1 MEMPTKRRWLAAAAA
16 ATLLSGLATACSS
29 SSSTTAA
36 AGANAANSPTTSSS
50 PATSSSSTASSS
62 GSAQGKTITLGILTP
77 LTGPVASSFGQATIQ
92 GAQARI
98 DLANA
103 DHELPNGEQ
112 IKLVSADEGSS
123 PQTSLSG
130 TQQLVE
136 NDHVFG
142 VLAAGAFF
150 YGAYRWAAQQ
160 NVPVVGDGIDGPEW
174 NSNQYPNM
182 FAAFGST
189 DDSYPSY
196 TGMPAFFKAQGGT
209 SYCGVG
215 YNAPSTVG
223 NGAAMAGSMKAAGV
237 PVPYTN
243 FGIVAG
249 NSNFTSIALAVKQ
262 AKCNVLGSQMTLG
275 DTLTLISAL
284 HDANVSLKATFIQGG
299 YGQDLLDQPSSLSS
313 AQGVD
318 MAAGYEPSSLNTT
331 ATKAMMS
338 ALKTYAGWTK
348 PYPAAGMEWG
358 WFTADTA
365 IEGLKV
371 AGANPTQQSFITNLR
386 KVASFDH
393 EGLTCPV
400 NYSVF
405 SNTNQQFP
413 GNCTW
418 MVKVKGDQ
426 FVSLTGTAP
435 VKVVTIPGTS
445 NG

>member
-1 MEMPTKRRWLAAAAA
+1 MEMPTKRRLLAAAAA
-16 ATLLSGLATACSS
+16 ATLLTGVATACSS
-29 SSSTTAA
+29 SSSTTA
-36 AGANAANSPTTSSS
+36 GTSSS
-50 PATSSSSTASSS
+50 AAGSAAGTGS

-92 GAQARI
+92 GAEARI
-98 DLANA
+98 ALANA
-103 DHELPNGEQ
+103 THELPGGEQ
-112 IKLVSADEGSS
+112 VKLVSVDEGSS

-130 TQQLVE
+130 TQQLVS

-174 NSNQYPNM
+174 NSSQYPNM

-243 FGIVAG
+243 FGIAAG
-249 NSNFTSIALAVKQ
+249 NANFSSIALAIKQ

-275 DTLTLISAL
+275 DTLNLITSL
-284 HDANVSLKATFIQGG
+284 HNANVALKATFIQGG
-299 YGQDLLDQPSSLSS
+299 YGQDLLDQASSLSA

-318 MAAGYEPSSLNTT
+318 MAAGYQPSSLNTT
-331 ATKAMMS
+331 ATKWMMS
-338 ALKTYAGWTK
+338 ALKTYANWTK

-371 AGANPTQQSFITNLR
+371 AGANPTQQSFISSLR
-386 KVASFDH
+386 KVTSFDH

-400 NYSVF
+400 NYAVF
-405 SNTNQQFP
+405 GNTNQQFP

-418 MVKVKGDQ
+418 MVKVEGDQ
-426 FVSLTGTAP
+426 FVSLTGASP
-435 VKVVTIPGTS
+435 IKVATISGTS
-445 NG
+445 NS

>member
-1 MEMPTKRRWLAAAAA
+1 MMPTKSRLLAAAVV
-16 ATLLSGLATACSS
+16 ATLISGVTVACSS
-29 SSSTTAA
+29 SSPATGA
-36 AGANAANSPTTSSS
+36 AG
-50 PATSSSSTASSS
+50 SSTSNSNVTA
-62 GSAQGKTITLGILTP
+62 GKTITLGIVTP
-77 LTGPVASSFGQATIQ
+77 LTGPVASSFGQETIA

-98 DLANA
+98 ALANA
-103 DHELPNGEQ
+103 DHELPNGETV
-112 IKLVSADEGSS
+112 KLVSVDEGSS
-123 PQTSLSG
+123 PQTSLAA

-136 NDHVFG
+136 HDHVFG

-174 NSNQYPNM
+174 NSSQYPNM

-196 TGMPAFFKAQGGT
+196 TGMAAFFKSQGGT
-209 SYCGVG
+209 SFCGVG

-223 NGAAMAGSMKAAGV
+223 NGEAMVGSEKAAHV

-243 FGIVAG
+243 YGIAAG
-249 NSNFTSIALAVKQ
+249 NTNFTSVALSIKQ
-262 AKCNVLGSQMTLG
+262 SGCNILGSQMTLG
-275 DTLTLISAL
+275 DTLNLITAL
-284 HDANVSLKATFIQGG
+284 KNANVSLKATFIQGG
-299 YGQDLLDQPSSLSS
+299 YGQDLLDQPSSLAA

-318 MAAGYEPSSLNTT
+318 MAAGYEPSSLNTS
-331 ATKAMMS
+331 ATKALMS
-338 ALKTYAGWTK
+338 ALATYAGWTK
-348 PYPAAGMEWG
+348 PYPSAGMEWG

-371 AGANPTQQSFITNLR
+371 AGANPTQQSFISNLR
-386 KVASFDH
+386 KVTSFNH

-400 NYSVF
+400 DYAVF
-405 SNTNQQFP
+405 GNTNQQFP

-418 MVKVKGDQ
+418 MVKVEGSQ
-426 FVSLTGTAP
+426 FVSLTGASP
-435 VKVVTIPGTS
+435 IKVVTIPGTK

>member
-1 MEMPTKRRWLAAAAA
+1 
-16 ATLLSGLATACSS
+16 
-29 SSSTTAA
+29 
-36 AGANAANSPTTSSS
+36 
-50 PATSSSSTASSS
+50 
-62 GSAQGKTITLGILTP
+62 LTP
-77 LTGPVASSFGQATIQ
+77 LTGPVSSSFGQETIQ

-112 IKLVSADEGSS
+112 IKLVSVDEGSS

-130 TQQLVE
+130 TQQLVQ
-136 NDHVFG
+136 NDHVFA

-174 NSNQYPNM
+174 NSSQYPNM

-196 TGMPAFFKAQGGT
+196 TGMPAFFKSQGGT

-243 FGIVAG
+243 FGIAAG
-249 NSNFTSIALAVKQ
+249 NANFSSIALAIKQ

-275 DTLTLISAL
+275 DTLNLITSL
-284 HDANVSLKATFIQGG
+284 RNANVSLKATFIQGG
-299 YGQDLLDQPSSLSS
+299 YGQDLLDQPSSLSA

-318 MAAGYEPSSLNTT
+318 MAAGYQPSSLNTT
-331 ATKAMMS
+331 ATKWMMS

-371 AGANPTQQSFITNLR
+371 AGANPTQQGFITSLR
-386 KVASFDH
+386 KVTSFNH

-400 NYSVF
+400 NYAVF
-405 SNTNQQFP
+405 SDTNQQFP

-418 MVKVKGDQ
+418 MVKVQGDQ

-435 VKVVTIPGTS
+435 IKVVTIPGTS
-445 NG
+445 NS

>member
-1 MEMPTKRRWLAAAAA
+1 MPTKTKLLAAAAA
-16 ATLLSGLATACSS
+16 ATLLTGLATACSS
-29 SSSTTAA
+29 SSTTAG
-36 AGANAANSPTTSSS
+36 AGSNAANS
-50 PATSSSSTASSS
+50 ATAPGSAAATGS
-62 GSAQGKTITLGILTP
+62 GSGSGKTITLGIVTP

-103 DHELPNGEQ
+103 THELPGGEQ
-112 IKLVSADEGSS
+112 VKLVSVDEGSS

-174 NSNQYPNM
+174 NSSQYPNM

-196 TGMPAFFKAQGGT
+196 TGMPAFFKTQGGT

-243 FGIVAG
+243 FGIAAG
-249 NSNFTSIALAVKQ
+249 NANFSSIALAIKQ
-262 AKCNVLGSQMTLG
+262 AKCDVLGSQMTLG
-275 DTLTLISAL
+275 DTLSLITAL
-284 HDANVSLKATFIQGG
+284 RNANVSLKATFIQGG
-299 YGQDLLDQPSSLSS
+299 YGQDLLDQPSSLSA

-318 MAAGYEPSSLNTT
+318 MAAGFQPSSLNTT
-331 ATKAMMS
+331 ATKWMMS

-371 AGANPTQQSFITNLR
+371 AGANPTQQGFITNLR
-386 KVASFDH
+386 KVTSFDH

-400 NYSVF
+400 NYAVF
-405 SNTNQQFP
+405 GDTNQQFP

-426 FVSLTGTAP
+426 FVSLTGSSP
-435 VKVVTIPGTS
+435 IKVATIPGTS
-445 NG
+445 NR

>member
-1 MEMPTKRRWLAAAAA
+1 MPTKTKLLAAAAA
-16 ATLLSGLATACSS
+16 ATLLTGLATACSS
-29 SSSTTAA
+29 SSTTAG
-36 AGANAANSPTTSSS
+36 AGAGSANTATT
-50 PATSSSSTASSS
+50 PGSSS
-62 GSAQGKTITLGILTP
+62 GSGSGKTITLGIVTP

-103 DHELPNGEQ
+103 THELPGGEQ
-112 IKLVSADEGSS
+112 VKLVSVDEGSS

-174 NSNQYPNM
+174 NSSQYPNM

-243 FGIVAG
+243 FGIAAG
-249 NSNFTSIALAVKQ
+249 NANFSSIALAIKQ
-262 AKCNVLGSQMTLG
+262 AKCDVLGSQMTLG
-275 DTLTLISAL
+275 DTLSLITAL
-284 HDANVSLKATFIQGG
+284 RNANVALKATFIQGG
-299 YGQDLLDQPSSLSS
+299 YGQDLLDQPSSLSA

-318 MAAGYEPSSLNTT
+318 MAAGFQPSSLNTT
-331 ATKAMMS
+331 ATKWMMQ
-338 ALKTYAGWTK
+338 ALKTYASWTK

-371 AGANPTQQSFITNLR
+371 AGANPTQQGFITNLR
-386 KVASFDH
+386 KVSSFDH

-400 NYSVF
+400 NYTVF
-405 SNTNQQFP
+405 GDTNQQFP

-426 FVSLTGTAP
+426 FVSLTGTSP
-435 VKVVTIPGTS
+435 IKVATIPGTS
-445 NG
+445 NS

>member
-1 MEMPTKRRWLAAAAA
+1 MEMPTKRRLLAAAAA
-16 ATLLSGLATACSS
+16 ATLITGVATACSS
-29 SSSTTAA
+29 SSPTTASGSGA
-36 AGANAANSPTTSSS
+36 ASSAG
-50 PATSSSSTASSS
+50 PGSS

-77 LTGPVASSFGQATIQ
+77 LTGPVASSFGQETVQ

-103 DHELPNGEQ
+103 THELPGGEQ
-112 IKLVSADEGSS
+112 LKLVSVDEGSS
-123 PQTSLSG
+123 AQTSLSG
-130 TQQLVE
+130 TQELVE

-174 NSNQYPNM
+174 NSSQYPNM

-243 FGIVAG
+243 FGIAAG
-249 NSNFTSIALAVKQ
+249 NANFTSIALAIKQ

-275 DTLTLISAL
+275 DTLNLITAL
-284 HDANVSLKATFIQGG
+284 RNANVTLKATFIQGG
-299 YGQDLLDQPSSLSS
+299 YGQDLLDQPSSLSA

-331 ATKAMMS
+331 ATNWMMS
-338 ALKTYAGWTK
+338 ALKTYEHWTK

-371 AGANPTQQSFITNLR
+371 AGANPTQSGFITNLR
-386 KVASFDH
+386 KVTSFNH

-405 SNTNQQFP
+405 GNTNQQFP

-418 MVKVKGDQ
+418 MVKVEGSQ
-426 FVSLTGTAP
+426 FVSLTGTSP
-435 VKVVTIPGTS
+435 VKVVTIAGTS

>member
-16 ATLLSGLATACSS
+16 ATLLSGITAACSS

-36 AGANAANSPTTSSS
+36 AGSS
-50 PATSSSSTASSS
+50 ASSSSTTSGS

-77 LTGPVASSFGQATIQ
+77 LTGPVSSSFGQETIQ

-112 IKLVSADEGSS
+112 IKLVSVDEGSS

-130 TQQLVE
+130 TQELVQ

-174 NSNQYPNM
+174 NSSHYPNM

-196 TGMPAFFKAQGGT
+196 TGMPAFFKSQGGT

-243 FGIVAG
+243 FGIAAG
-249 NSNFTSIALAVKQ
+249 NANFTSIALAIKQ

-275 DTLTLISAL
+275 DTLNLITAL
-284 HDANVSLKATFIQGG
+284 KNANVSLKATFIQGG
-299 YGQDLLDQPSSLSS
+299 YGEDLLEQSSSLSA

-318 MAAGYEPSSLNTT
+318 MAAGFEPSSLNTT
-331 ATKAMMS
+331 ATKWMMS

-386 KVASFDH
+386 KVSSFNH

-405 SNTNQQFP
+405 GNTNQQFP

-418 MVKVKGDQ
+418 MVKVEGDQ
-426 FVSLTGTAP
+426 FVSLTGPSP
-435 VKVVTIPGTS
+435 VQVATIPGTS
-445 NG
+445 NS

>member
-1 MEMPTKRRWLAAAAA
+1 MMMPTKSRLLAAAVA
-16 ATLLSGLATACSS
+16 ATLISGVTAACSS
-29 SSSTTAA
+29 SSSTTGA
-36 AGANAANSPTTSSS
+36 AG
-50 PATSSSSTASSS
+50 SSTSNTNVTA
-62 GSAQGKTITLGILTP
+62 GKTITLGIVTP
-77 LTGPVASSFGQATIQ
+77 LTGPVASSFGQETIE

-98 DLANA
+98 ALANA
-103 DHELPNGEQ
+103 DHELPNGETV
-112 IKLVSADEGSS
+112 KLVSVDEGSS
-123 PQTSLSG
+123 PQTSLAA

-136 NDHVFG
+136 HDHVFG

-174 NSNQYPNM
+174 NSSQYPNM

-196 TGMPAFFKAQGGT
+196 TGMPAFFKSQGGP
-209 SYCGVG
+209 SFCGVG

-223 NGAAMAGSMKAAGV
+223 NGEAMVGSMKAAQV

-243 FGIVAG
+243 YGIAAG
-249 NSNFTSIALAVKQ
+249 NTNFTAVALSIKQ
-262 AKCNVLGSQMTLG
+262 SGCNILGSQMTLG
-275 DTLTLISAL
+275 DTLNLITAL
-284 HDANVSLKATFIQGG
+284 KNANVTLKATFIQGG
-299 YGQDLLDQPSSLSS
+299 YGQDLLDQPSSLAA

-318 MAAGYEPSSLNTT
+318 MAAGYQPSSLNTT
-331 ATKAMMS
+331 ATKALMS
-338 ALKTYAGWTK
+338 ALKTYANWTK
-348 PYPAAGMEWG
+348 PYPSAGMEWG

-371 AGANPTQQSFITNLR
+371 AGANPTQQGFISNLR
-386 KVASFDH
+386 KVTSFTH
-393 EGLTCPV
+393 NGLTCPV
-400 NYSVF
+400 DYAVF

-418 MVKVKGDQ
+418 MVKVEGSQ
-426 FVSLTGTAP
+426 FVSLTGASP
-435 VKVVTIPGTS
+435 IKVVTIPGTK

>member
-1 MEMPTKRRWLAAAAA
+1 MMMPTKSRLLAAAVV
-16 ATLLSGLATACSS
+16 ATLISGVTVACSS
-29 SSSTTAA
+29 SSPATGA
-36 AGANAANSPTTSSS
+36 AG
-50 PATSSSSTASSS
+50 SSTSNTNVTA
-62 GSAQGKTITLGILTP
+62 GKTITLGIVTP
-77 LTGPVASSFGQATIQ
+77 LTGPVASSFGQETIA

-98 DLANA
+98 ALANA
-103 DHELPNGEQ
+103 DHELPNGETV
-112 IKLVSADEGSS
+112 KLVSVDEGAS
-123 PQTSLSG
+123 PQTSLAA

-136 NDHVFG
+136 HDHVFG

-174 NSNQYPNM
+174 NSSQYPNM

-196 TGMPAFFKAQGGT
+196 TGMPAFFKSQGGT
-209 SYCGVG
+209 SFCGVG

-223 NGAAMAGSMKAAGV
+223 NGEAMVGSMKAAHV

-243 FGIVAG
+243 YGIAAG
-249 NSNFTSIALAVKQ
+249 NTNFTSVALSIKQ
-262 AKCNVLGSQMTLG
+262 SGCNILGSQMTLG
-275 DTLTLISAL
+275 DTLNLITAL
-284 HDANVSLKATFIQGG
+284 KNANVSLKATFIQGG
-299 YGQDLLDQPSSLSS
+299 YGQDLLDQPSSLAA

-318 MAAGYEPSSLNTT
+318 MAAGYEPSSLNTS
-331 ATKAMMS
+331 ATKALMS
-338 ALKTYAGWTK
+338 ALATYAGWTK
-348 PYPAAGMEWG
+348 PYPSAGMEWG

-371 AGANPTQQSFITNLR
+371 AGANPTQQSFISNLR
-386 KVASFDH
+386 KVTSFNH

-400 NYSVF
+400 DYAVF
-405 SNTNQQFP
+405 GNTNQQFP

-418 MVKVKGDQ
+418 MVKVEGSQ
-426 FVSLTGTAP
+426 FVSLTGASP
-435 VKVVTIPGTS
+435 IKVVTIPGTK

>member
-1 MEMPTKRRWLAAAAA
+1 LLAAAVV
-16 ATLLSGLATACSS
+16 ATLISGFAAACSS
-29 SSSTTAA
+29 SSSTSGA
-36 AGANAANSPTTSSS
+36 AG
-50 PATSSSSTASSS
+50 SSTSNTNVTA
-62 GSAQGKTITLGILTP
+62 GKTITLGIVTP
-77 LTGPVASSFGQATIQ
+77 LTGPVASSFGQETIA

-98 DLANA
+98 ALANA
-103 DHELPNGEQ
+103 DHELPNGETV
-112 IKLVSADEGSS
+112 KLVSVDEGAS
-123 PQTSLSG
+123 PQTSLAA

-136 NDHVFG
+136 HDHVFG

-174 NSNQYPNM
+174 NSSQYPNM

-196 TGMPAFFKAQGGT
+196 TGMPAFFKSQGGT
-209 SYCGVG
+209 SFCGVG

-223 NGAAMAGSMKAAGV
+223 NGEAMVGSMKAAKV

-243 FGIVAG
+243 YGIAAG
-249 NSNFTSIALAVKQ
+249 NTNFTSVALSIKQ
-262 AKCNVLGSQMTLG
+262 SGCNILGSQMTLG
-275 DTLTLISAL
+275 DTLNLITAL
-284 HDANVSLKATFIQGG
+284 KNANVTLKATFIQGG
-299 YGQDLLDQPSSLSS
+299 YGQDLLDQPSSLAS

-331 ATKAMMS
+331 ATKALMS
-338 ALKTYAGWTK
+338 ALKTYANWTK
-348 PYPAAGMEWG
+348 PYPSAGMEWG

-371 AGANPTQQSFITNLR
+371 AGANPTQQSFISNLR
-386 KVASFDH
+386 KVTSFNH

-400 NYSVF
+400 DYAVF
-405 SNTNQQFP
+405 GNTNQQFP

-418 MVKVKGDQ
+418 MVKVEGSQ
-426 FVSLTGTAP
+426 FVSLTGATP
-435 VKVVTIPGTS
+435 INIVTIPGTK

>member
-1 MEMPTKRRWLAAAAA
+1 MMMPTKSRLLAAAVVAILGGTA
-16 ATLLSGLATACSS
+16 ACSS
-29 SSSTTAA
+29 STSTTGAAGSSASNAGAA
-36 AGANAANSPTTSSS
+36 AA
-50 PATSSSSTASSS
+50 
-62 GSAQGKTITLGILTP
+62 KTITLGILTP
-77 LTGPVASSFGQATIQ
+77 LTGPVASSFGQETIE

-103 DHELPNGEQ
+103 DHELPNGET
-112 IKLVSADEGSS
+112 IKLVSVDEGSS
-123 PQTSLSG
+123 PQTSLAG

-136 NDHVFG
+136 HDHVFA

-174 NSNQYPNM
+174 NSSQYPNM

-196 TGMPAFFKAQGGT
+196 TGMAAFFKAQGGS

-223 NGAAMAGSMKAAGV
+223 NGMAMVGSMKAAQV

-243 FGIVAG
+243 FGIAPG
-249 NSNFTSIALAVKQ
+249 NANFSSIALSIKQ
-262 AKCNVLGSQMTLG
+262 AKCNILGSQMTLG
-275 DTLTLISAL
+275 DTLNLITAL
-284 HDANVSLKATFIQGG
+284 KNANVTLKATFIQGG
-299 YGQDLLDQPSSLSS
+299 YGQDLLDQPSSLTA

-318 MAAGYEPSSLNTT
+318 MAAGYQPSSLDTN
-331 ATKAMMS
+331 ATKSLMS
-338 ALKTYAGWTK
+338 ALKTYVGWTK

-371 AGANPTQQSFITNLR
+371 AGANPTQQSFISNLR
-386 KVASFDH
+386 KVTSFDH

-400 NYSVF
+400 DYAAF
-405 SNTNQQFP
+405 GNTNQQFP

-418 MVKVKGDQ
+418 MVKVEGSQ
-426 FVSLTGTAP
+426 FVSLTGTSP
-435 VKVVTIPGTS
+435 IKVITIPGTS
-445 NG
+445 NS

>member
-29 SSSTTAA
+29 SSSTTSA
-36 AGANAANSPTTSSS
+36 AGSDVASSSAPSGASSTTSSS
-50 PATSSSSTASSS
+50 AP
-62 GSAQGKTITLGILTP
+62 GKTITLGILTP

-103 DHELPNGEQ
+103 DHELPGGEQ
-112 IKLVSADEGSS
+112 IKLVSVDEGSS

-130 TQQLVE
+130 TQELVE
-136 NDHVFG
+136 QDHVFS

-160 NVPVVGDGIDGPEW
+160 NEPVVGDGIDGPEW
-174 NSNQYPNM
+174 NSSQYPNM

-223 NGAAMAGSMKAAGV
+223 NGAAMAGSMKAAKV

-243 FGIVAG
+243 FGIVPG
-249 NSNFTSIALAVKQ
+249 NANFTSIALAIKQ
-262 AKCNVLGSQMTLG
+262 TKCNVLGSQMTLG
-275 DTLTLISAL
+275 DTLSLITAL
-284 HDANVSLKATFIQGG
+284 HNANVSLKATFIQGG
-299 YGQDLLDQPSSLSS
+299 YGQDLLDQSSSLSA

-318 MAAGYEPSSLNTT
+318 MAAGYEPSSLNTS
-331 ATKAMMS
+331 ATKWMMS
-338 ALKTYAGWTK
+338 ALKTYVGWSK

-371 AGANPTQQSFITNLR
+371 AGANPTQQGFISSLR
-386 KVASFDH
+386 KVTSFDH

-405 SNTNQQFP
+405 GNTNQQFP

-418 MVKVKGDQ
+418 MVKVQGSQ

-435 VKVVTIPGTS
+435 IKVATIPGTANS
-445 NG
+445 

>member
-29 SSSTTAA
+29 SSSSTPAA
-36 AGANAANSPTTSSS
+36 AGSNAANSSTTS
-50 PATSSSSTASSS
+50 AS
-62 GSAQGKTITLGILTP
+62 AQAQTKTQGKTITLGIVTP

-103 DHELPNGEQ
+103 DHELPGGEQ
-112 IKLVSADEGSS
+112 IKLVSVDEGSS

-130 TQQLVE
+130 TQELVE
-136 NDHVFG
+136 NDHVFA

-160 NVPVVGDGIDGPEW
+160 SVPVVGDGIDGPEW
-174 NSNQYPNM
+174 NSSQYPNM

-196 TGMPAFFKAQGGT
+196 TGMPTFFKSQGAT

-249 NSNFTSIALAVKQ
+249 NTNFTSIALAIKQ
-262 AKCNVLGSQMTLG
+262 AKCNGLGSQMTLG
-275 DTLTLISAL
+275 DTLNLITAL
-284 HDANVSLKATFIQGG
+284 RDANVALKATFIQGG
-299 YGQDLLDQPSSLSS
+299 YGQDLLDQPSSLSA

-331 ATKAMMS
+331 ATKWMMS

-371 AGANPTQQSFITNLR
+371 AGANPTQQGFITSLR
-386 KVASFDH
+386 KVTSFNH

-400 NYSVF
+400 NYAVF
-405 SNTNQQFP
+405 SDTNQQFP

-418 MVKVKGDQ
+418 MVKVEGDQ

-435 VKVVTIPGTS
+435 IKVVTIPGTS
-445 NG
+445 NS

>member
-1 MEMPTKRRWLAAAAA
+1 LLAAAAA
-16 ATLLSGLATACSS
+16 ATLLTGVATACSS
-29 SSSTTAA
+29 SSTTAA
-36 AGANAANSPTTSSS
+36 GSSGPATTSG
-50 PATSSSSTASSS
+50 ASAAPGS
-62 GSAQGKTITLGILTP
+62 GASQAKTITLGILTP
-77 LTGPVASSFGQATIQ
+77 LTGPVASSFGQATIE

-103 DHELPNGEQ
+103 THELPNGEQ
-112 IKLVSADEGSS
+112 VKLVSVDEGSS

-174 NSNQYPNM
+174 NSSQYPNM

-189 DDSYPSY
+189 NDSYPSY
-196 TGMPAFFKAQGGT
+196 TGMPAFFKSQGGT

-243 FGIVAG
+243 FGVVPG
-249 NSNFTSIALAVKQ
+249 NTNFTSIALAIKQ
-262 AKCNVLGSQMTLG
+262 AKCDVLGSQMTLG
-275 DTLTLISAL
+275 DTLSLITAVKN
-284 HDANVSLKATFIQGG
+284 ANVSLKATFIQGG
-299 YGQDLLDQPSSLSS
+299 YGQDLLDQPSSLAA

-318 MAAGYEPSSLNTT
+318 MAAGFEPSSLNTT
-331 ATKAMMS
+331 ATKWMMS
-338 ALKTYAGWTK
+338 ALKTYANWTK

-365 IEGLKV
+365 IEGLKA

-386 KVASFDH
+386 KVTSFDH

-400 NYSVF
+400 NYSAF
-405 SNTNQQFP
+405 GDTNQQFP

-418 MVKVKGDQ
+418 MVKVEGSQ

-435 VKVVTIPGTS
+435 VKVVTIPGTKNS
-445 NG
+445 

>member
-16 ATLLSGLATACSS
+16 ATLLSGITAACSS

-36 AGANAANSPTTSSS
+36 AGPSA
-50 PATSSSSTASSS
+50 SSSSTTSGS

-77 LTGPVASSFGQATIQ
+77 LTGPVSSSFGQETIQ

-112 IKLVSADEGSS
+112 IKLVSVDEGSS

-130 TQQLVE
+130 TQELVQ

-174 NSNQYPNM
+174 NSSQYPNM

-196 TGMPAFFKAQGGT
+196 TGMPAFFKSQGGT

-243 FGIVAG
+243 FGIAAG
-249 NSNFTSIALAVKQ
+249 NANFTSIALAIKQ

-275 DTLTLISAL
+275 DTLNLITAL
-284 HDANVSLKATFIQGG
+284 KNANVSLKATFIQGG
-299 YGQDLLDQPSSLSS
+299 YGEDLLEQSSSLSA

-318 MAAGYEPSSLNTT
+318 MAAGFEPSSLNTT
-331 ATKAMMS
+331 ATKWMMS

-386 KVASFDH
+386 KVSSFNH

-405 SNTNQQFP
+405 GNTNQQFP

-418 MVKVKGDQ
+418 MVKVEGDQ
-426 FVSLTGTAP
+426 FVSLTGPSP
-435 VKVVTIPGTS
+435 VQVATIPGTS
-445 NG
+445 NS

>member
-1 MEMPTKRRWLAAAAA
+1 MMMPTKSRLLAAAVV
-16 ATLLSGLATACSS
+16 ATLISGFTAACSS
-29 SSSTTAA
+29 SSPATGA
-36 AGANAANSPTTSSS
+36 AG
-50 PATSSSSTASSS
+50 SSTSNTNVTA
-62 GSAQGKTITLGILTP
+62 GKTITLGIVTP
-77 LTGPVASSFGQATIQ
+77 LTGPVASSFGQETIE

-98 DLANA
+98 ALANA
-103 DHELPNGEQ
+103 DHELPNGETV
-112 IKLVSADEGSS
+112 KLVSVDEGSS
-123 PQTSLSG
+123 PQTSLAA

-136 NDHVFG
+136 HDHVFG

-174 NSNQYPNM
+174 NSSQYPNM

-196 TGMPAFFKAQGGT
+196 TGMAAFFKSQGGT
-209 SYCGVG
+209 SFCGVG

-223 NGAAMAGSMKAAGV
+223 NGEAMVGSEKAAHV

-243 FGIVAG
+243 YGIAAG
-249 NSNFTSIALAVKQ
+249 NTNFTSVALSIKQ
-262 AKCNVLGSQMTLG
+262 SGCNILGSQMTLG
-275 DTLTLISAL
+275 DTLNLITAL
-284 HDANVSLKATFIQGG
+284 KNANVSLKATFIQGG
-299 YGQDLLDQPSSLSS
+299 YGQDLLDQPSSLAA

-318 MAAGYEPSSLNTT
+318 MAAGYEPSSLNTS
-331 ATKAMMS
+331 ATKALMS

-348 PYPAAGMEWG
+348 PYPSAGMEWG

-371 AGANPTQQSFITNLR
+371 AGANPTQQGFISNLR
-386 KVASFDH
+386 KVTSFTH
-393 EGLTCPV
+393 NGLTCPV
-400 NYSVF
+400 DYAVF
-405 SNTNQQFP
+405 GNTNQQFP

-418 MVKVKGDQ
+418 MVKVEGSQ
-426 FVSLTGTAP
+426 FVSLTGASP
-435 VKVVTIPGTS
+435 IKVVTIPGTK

>member
-1 MEMPTKRRWLAAAAA
+1 MEMPTKRRLLTAAVA

-29 SSSTTAA
+29 SSSTPAA
-36 AGANAANSPTTSSS
+36 AGSNAASVAATGSSG
-50 PATSSSSTASSS
+50 SSAGSSS
-62 GSAQGKTITLGILTP
+62 GSSSGKTITLGILTP

-98 DLANA
+98 DQANA

-112 IKLVSADEGSS
+112 IKLVSVDEGSS

-174 NSNQYPNM
+174 NSSQYPNM

-196 TGMPAFFKAQGGT
+196 SGMPAFFKAQGGT

-243 FGIVAG
+243 FGIAAG
-249 NSNFTSIALAVKQ
+249 AANFTSIALAIKQ

-275 DTLTLISAL
+275 DTLNLITAL
-284 HDANVSLKATFIQGG
+284 RNANVTLKATFIQGG
-299 YGQDLLDQPSSLSS
+299 YGQDLLDQPSSLSA

-331 ATKAMMS
+331 ATKAMMA

-386 KVASFDH
+386 KVTSFDH

-400 NYSVF
+400 NYAVF

-426 FVSLTGTAP
+426 FVSLTGAAP
-435 VKVVTIPGTS
+435 IKVVTIPGTS
-445 NG
+445 NS

>member
-1 MEMPTKRRWLAAAAA
+1 MMMPTKSRLLAAAVV
-16 ATLLSGLATACSS
+16 ATLISGFTAACSS
-29 SSSTTAA
+29 SSSTTGA
-36 AGANAANSPTTSSS
+36 AG
-50 PATSSSSTASSS
+50 SSTSNTNVTA
-62 GSAQGKTITLGILTP
+62 GKTITLGIVTP
-77 LTGPVASSFGQATIQ
+77 LTGPVASSFGQETIE

-98 DLANA
+98 ALANA
-103 DHELPNGEQ
+103 DHELPNGETV
-112 IKLVSADEGSS
+112 KLVSVDEGAS
-123 PQTSLSG
+123 PQTSLAA

-136 NDHVFG
+136 HDHVFG

-174 NSNQYPNM
+174 NSSQYPNM

-196 TGMPAFFKAQGGT
+196 TGMPAFFKSQGGT
-209 SYCGVG
+209 SFCGVG

-223 NGAAMAGSMKAAGV
+223 NGEAMVGSMKAAHV

-243 FGIVAG
+243 YGIAAG
-249 NSNFTSIALAVKQ
+249 NTNFTSVALSIKQ
-262 AKCNVLGSQMTLG
+262 SGCNILGSQMTLG
-275 DTLTLISAL
+275 DTLNLITAL
-284 HDANVSLKATFIQGG
+284 KNANVSLKATFIQGG
-299 YGQDLLDQPSSLSS
+299 YGQDLLDQPSSLAA

-318 MAAGYEPSSLNTT
+318 MAAGYQPSSLNTS
-331 ATKAMMS
+331 ATKALMS

-348 PYPAAGMEWG
+348 PYPSAGMEWG

-371 AGANPTQQSFITNLR
+371 AGANPTQQGFISNLR
-386 KVASFDH
+386 KVTSFTH
-393 EGLTCPV
+393 NGLTCPV
-400 NYSVF
+400 DYAVSG
-405 SNTNQQFP
+405 NTNQQFP

-418 MVKVKGDQ
+418 MVKVEGSQ
-426 FVSLTGTAP
+426 FVSLTGASP
-435 VKVVTIPGTS
+435 IKVVTIPGTK

>member
-1 MEMPTKRRWLAAAAA
+1 LLAAAVV
-16 ATLLSGLATACSS
+16 ATLISGFAAACSS
-29 SSSTTAA
+29 SSSTSGA
-36 AGANAANSPTTSSS
+36 AG
-50 PATSSSSTASSS
+50 SSTSNTNVTA
-62 GSAQGKTITLGILTP
+62 GKTITLGIVTP
-77 LTGPVASSFGQATIQ
+77 LTGPVASSFGQETIE

-98 DLANA
+98 ALANA
-103 DHELPNGEQ
+103 DHELPNGETV
-112 IKLVSADEGSS
+112 KLVSVDEGSS
-123 PQTSLSG
+123 PQTSLAA

-136 NDHVFG
+136 HDHVFG

-174 NSNQYPNM
+174 NSSQYPNM

-196 TGMPAFFKAQGGT
+196 TGMPAFFKSQGGT
-209 SYCGVG
+209 SFCGVG

-223 NGAAMAGSMKAAGV
+223 NGEAMVGSMKAAKV

-243 FGIVAG
+243 YGIAAG
-249 NSNFTSIALAVKQ
+249 NTNFTAVALSIKQ
-262 AKCNVLGSQMTLG
+262 SGCNILGSQMTLG
-275 DTLTLISAL
+275 DTLNLITAL
-284 HDANVSLKATFIQGG
+284 KNANVTLKATFIQGG
-299 YGQDLLDQPSSLSS
+299 YGQDLLDQPSSLAA

-318 MAAGYEPSSLNTT
+318 MAAGYQPSSLNTT
-331 ATKAMMS
+331 ATKALMS
-338 ALKTYAGWTK
+338 ALKTYANWTK
-348 PYPAAGMEWG
+348 PYPSAGMEWG

-371 AGANPTQQSFITNLR
+371 AGANPTQQGFISNLR
-386 KVASFDH
+386 KVTSFTH
-393 EGLTCPV
+393 NGLTCPV
-400 NYSVF
+400 DYAVF

-418 MVKVKGDQ
+418 MVKVEGSQ
-426 FVSLTGTAP
+426 FVSLTGASP
-435 VKVVTIPGTS
+435 IKVVTIPGTK

>member
-1 MEMPTKRRWLAAAAA
+1 MMMPTKSRLLAAAVV
-16 ATLLSGLATACSS
+16 ATLISGFTAACSS
-29 SSSTTAA
+29 SSSTTGA
-36 AGANAANSPTTSSS
+36 AG
-50 PATSSSSTASSS
+50 SSTSNTNVTA
-62 GSAQGKTITLGILTP
+62 GKAITLGIVTP
-77 LTGPVASSFGQATIQ
+77 LTGPVASSFGQETIE

-98 DLANA
+98 ALANA
-103 DHELPNGEQ
+103 DHELPNGETV
-112 IKLVSADEGSS
+112 KLVSVDEGAS
-123 PQTSLSG
+123 PQTSLAA

-136 NDHVFG
+136 HDHVFG

-174 NSNQYPNM
+174 NSSQYPNM

-196 TGMPAFFKAQGGT
+196 TGMPAFFKSQGGT
-209 SYCGVG
+209 SFCGVG

-223 NGAAMAGSMKAAGV
+223 NGEAMVGSMKAAHV

-243 FGIVAG
+243 YGIAAG
-249 NSNFTSIALAVKQ
+249 NTNFTSVALSIKQ
-262 AKCNVLGSQMTLG
+262 SGCNILGSQMTLG
-275 DTLTLISAL
+275 DTLNLITAL
-284 HDANVSLKATFIQGG
+284 KNANVSLKATFIQGG
-299 YGQDLLDQPSSLSS
+299 YGQDLLDQPSSLAA

-318 MAAGYEPSSLNTT
+318 MAAGYEPSSLDTS
-331 ATKAMMS
+331 ATKALMS

-348 PYPAAGMEWG
+348 PYPSAGMEWG

-371 AGANPTQQSFITNLR
+371 AGANPTQQSFISNLR
-386 KVASFDH
+386 KVTSFTH
-393 EGLTCPV
+393 NGLTCPV
-400 NYSVF
+400 DYAVF
-405 SNTNQQFP
+405 GNTNQQFP

-418 MVKVKGDQ
+418 MVKVEGSQ
-426 FVSLTGTAP
+426 FVSLTGASP
-435 VKVVTIPGTS
+435 IKIVTIPGTK

>member
-1 MEMPTKRRWLAAAAA
+1 MMMRTKRRLLAAAVVAA
-16 ATLLSGLATACSS
+16 IGAATACSS
-29 SSSTTAA
+29 SSTTGATGSSTSNAGAA
-36 AGANAANSPTTSSS
+36 AS
-50 PATSSSSTASSS
+50 
-62 GSAQGKTITLGILTP
+62 KTITLGILTP

-103 DHELPNGEQ
+103 DHELPGGETV
-112 IKLVSADEGSS
+112 KLVSVDEGSS
-123 PQTSLSG
+123 PQTSLAG
-130 TQQLVE
+130 TQQLVQ
-136 NDHVFG
+136 NDHVFS

-174 NSNQYPNM
+174 NSSQYPNM

-196 TGMPAFFKAQGGT
+196 TGMPAFFKSQGGS

-223 NGAAMAGSMKAAGV
+223 NGEAMVGSMKAAQI

-243 FGIVAG
+243 FGIAPG
-249 NSNFTSIALAVKQ
+249 NANFTSIALSIKQ
-262 AKCNVLGSQMTLG
+262 SGCNILGSQMTLG
-275 DTLTLISAL
+275 DTLNLITAL
-284 HDANVSLKATFIQGG
+284 KNANVSLKATFIQGG

-318 MAAGYEPSSLNTT
+318 MAAGYQPSSLNTS
-331 ATKAMMS
+331 ATQSLMA

-371 AGANPTQQSFITNLR
+371 AGANPTQQSFISNLR
-386 KVASFDH
+386 KVTSFDH
-393 EGLTCPV
+393 GGLTCPV
-400 NYSVF
+400 NYAVF
-405 SNTNQQFP
+405 GDTNQQFP

-418 MVKVKGDQ
+418 MVKVEGSQ
-426 FVSLTGTAP
+426 FVSLTGP
-435 VKVVTIPGTS
+435 SPIKIVTIPGTK

>member
-1 MEMPTKRRWLAAAAA
+1 MMMRTKRRLLAAAVVAA
-16 ATLLSGLATACSS
+16 IGAATACSS
-29 SSSTTAA
+29 SSTTGATGSSTSNAGAA
-36 AGANAANSPTTSSS
+36 AS
-50 PATSSSSTASSS
+50 
-62 GSAQGKTITLGILTP
+62 KTITLGILTP

-103 DHELPNGEQ
+103 DHELPGGETV
-112 IKLVSADEGSS
+112 KLVSVDEGSS
-123 PQTSLSG
+123 PQTSLAG
-130 TQQLVE
+130 TQQLVQ
-136 NDHVFG
+136 NDHVFS

-174 NSNQYPNM
+174 NSSQYPNM

-196 TGMPAFFKAQGGT
+196 TGMPAFFKSQGGS

-223 NGAAMAGSMKAAGV
+223 NGEAMVGSMKAAQI

-243 FGIVAG
+243 FGIAPG
-249 NSNFTSIALAVKQ
+249 NANFTSIALSIKQ
-262 AKCNVLGSQMTLG
+262 SGCNILGSQMTLG
-275 DTLTLISAL
+275 DTLTLITAL
-284 HDANVSLKATFIQGG
+284 KNANVPLKATFIQGG
-299 YGQDLLDQPSSLSS
+299 YGQDLLDQPSSLSA

-318 MAAGYEPSSLNTT
+318 MAAGYQPSSLNTS
-331 ATKAMMS
+331 ATQSLMA
-338 ALKTYAGWTK
+338 ALKTYVGWTK

-371 AGANPTQQSFITNLR
+371 AGANPTQQSFISNLR
-386 KVASFDH
+386 KVTSFDH
-393 EGLTCPV
+393 GGLTCPV
-400 NYSVF
+400 NYAVF
-405 SNTNQQFP
+405 GDTNQQFP

-418 MVKVKGDQ
+418 MVKVEGSQ
-426 FVSLTGTAP
+426 FVSLTGP
-435 VKVVTIPGTS
+435 SPIKIVTIPGTKNS
-445 NG
+445 

>member
-16 ATLLSGLATACSS
+16 ATLLSGLTAACSS

-36 AGANAANSPTTSSS
+36 AGSS
-50 PATSSSSTASSS
+50 ASSSSTTSGS

-77 LTGPVASSFGQATIQ
+77 LTGPVSSSFGQETIE

-103 DHELPNGEQ
+103 THELPNGEQ
-112 IKLVSADEGSS
+112 IKLVSVDEGSS

-130 TQQLVE
+130 TQELVQ

-174 NSNQYPNM
+174 NSSQYPNM

-189 DDSYPSY
+189 DDAYPSY
-196 TGMPAFFKAQGGT
+196 TGMPAFFKSQGGT

-243 FGIVAG
+243 FGIAAG
-249 NSNFTSIALAVKQ
+249 NANFTSIALAIKQ
-262 AKCNVLGSQMTLG
+262 AKCDVLGSQMTLG
-275 DTLTLISAL
+275 DTLNLISAL
-284 HDANVSLKATFIQGG
+284 KNANVSLKATFIQGG
-299 YGQDLLDQPSSLSS
+299 YGEDLLQQSSSLSA

-318 MAAGYEPSSLNTT
+318 MAAGFEPSSLNTT
-331 ATKAMMS
+331 ATKWMMS

-386 KVASFDH
+386 KVTSFNH

-405 SNTNQQFP
+405 GNTNQQFP

-418 MVKVKGDQ
+418 MVKVEGNQ
-426 FVSLTGTAP
+426 FVSLTGASP
-435 VKVVTIPGTS
+435 VQVATIPGTS
-445 NG
+445 NS

>member
-16 ATLLSGLATACSS
+16 ATLLSGLASACSS
-29 SSSTTAA
+29 SSSTPAA
-36 AGANAANSPTTSSS
+36 AGSSAANSSTTS
-50 PATSSSSTASSS
+50 ASAQAKSQ
-62 GSAQGKTITLGILTP
+62 AQGKTITLGILTP

-103 DHELPNGEQ
+103 DHELPGGEQ
-112 IKLVSADEGSS
+112 IKLVSVDEGSS

-136 NDHVFG
+136 NDHVFA

-160 NVPVVGDGIDGPEW
+160 NEPVVGDGIDGPEW
-174 NSNQYPNM
+174 NSSQYPNM

-196 TGMPAFFKAQGGT
+196 TGMPAFFKSQGGT

-223 NGAAMAGSMKAAGV
+223 NGAAMAGSMKQAGV

-243 FGIVAG
+243 FGIAAG
-249 NSNFTSIALAVKQ
+249 NANFTSIALAIKQ

-275 DTLTLISAL
+275 DTLNLITAL
-284 HDANVSLKATFIQGG
+284 RDANVSLKATFIQGG
-299 YGQDLLDQPSSLSS
+299 YGQDLLDQSSSLSA

-331 ATKAMMS
+331 ATKWMMS

-348 PYPAAGMEWG
+348 PYPSAGAEWG

-371 AGANPTQQSFITNLR
+371 AGANPTQQSFISNLR
-386 KVASFDH
+386 KVTSFNH

-400 NYSVF
+400 DYAVF

-418 MVKVKGDQ
+418 MVKVEGSQ
-426 FVSLTGTAP
+426 FVSLTGTSP
-435 VKVVTIPGTS
+435 IKIVTIPGTS
-445 NG
+445 NS

>member
-1 MEMPTKRRWLAAAAA
+1 MMMRTKRRLLAAAVVAA
-16 ATLLSGLATACSS
+16 IGAATACSS
-29 SSSTTAA
+29 SSTTGATGSSTSNAGAA
-36 AGANAANSPTTSSS
+36 AS
-50 PATSSSSTASSS
+50 
-62 GSAQGKTITLGILTP
+62 KTITLGILTP

-103 DHELPNGEQ
+103 DHELPGGETV
-112 IKLVSADEGSS
+112 KLVSVDEGSS
-123 PQTSLSG
+123 PQTSLAG
-130 TQQLVE
+130 TQQLVQ
-136 NDHVFG
+136 NDHVFS

-174 NSNQYPNM
+174 NSSQYPNM

-196 TGMPAFFKAQGGT
+196 TGMPAFFKSQGGS

-223 NGAAMAGSMKAAGV
+223 NGEAMVGSMKAAQI

-243 FGIVAG
+243 FGIAPG
-249 NSNFTSIALAVKQ
+249 NANFTSIALSIKQ
-262 AKCNVLGSQMTLG
+262 SGCNILGSQMTLG
-275 DTLTLISAL
+275 DTLTLITAL
-284 HDANVSLKATFIQGG
+284 KNANVPLKATFIQGG

-318 MAAGYEPSSLNTT
+318 MAAGYQPSSLNTS
-331 ATKAMMS
+331 ATQSLMA

-371 AGANPTQQSFITNLR
+371 AGANPTQQSFISNLR
-386 KVASFDH
+386 KVTSFNH
-393 EGLTCPV
+393 RGLTCPV
-400 NYSVF
+400 NYAVF
-405 SNTNQQFP
+405 GDTNQQFP

-418 MVKVKGDQ
+418 MVKVEGSQ
-426 FVSLTGTAP
+426 FVSLTGP
-435 VKVVTIPGTS
+435 SPIKIVTIPGTK

>member
-1 MEMPTKRRWLAAAAA
+1 MPTKRRLLAAAAA
-16 ATLLSGLATACSS
+16 ATLLTGLAAACSS
-29 SSSTTAA
+29 SSTPATAGSSA
-36 AGANAANSPTTSSS
+36 SNAATTSG
-50 PATSSSSTASSS
+50 S
-62 GSAQGKTITLGILTP
+62 GSAQGDRLPLGVLTP

-103 DHELPNGEQ
+103 DHELPHGEQ
-112 IKLVSADEGSS
+112 IKLVSVDEGSS
-123 PQTSLSG
+123 AQTSLSG
-130 TQQLVE
+130 TQELVE

-160 NVPVVGDGIDGPEW
+160 NVPVVCDGIDGPEW
-174 NSNQYPNM
+174 NSSQYPNM

-223 NGAAMAGSMKAAGV
+223 NGAAMAGSMKASGV

-243 FGIVAG
+243 FGIAAG
-249 NSNFTSIALAVKQ
+249 AANFTSIALAIKQ

-275 DTLTLISAL
+275 DTLNLITAL
-284 HDANVSLKATFIQGG
+284 RNANVSLKATFIQGG
-299 YGQDLLDQPSSLSS
+299 YGQDLLDQPSSLSA

-318 MAAGYEPSSLNTT
+318 MAAGYEPSSLNTS
-331 ATKAMMS
+331 ATKWMMS

-386 KVASFDH
+386 KVTSFNH

-400 NYSVF
+400 DYSVF

-418 MVKVKGDQ
+418 MVKVEGDQ
-426 FVSLTGTAP
+426 FVSLTGAAP
-435 VKVVTIPGTS
+435 IKVATIAGTS
-445 NG
+445 NS

>member
-1 MEMPTKRRWLAAAAA
+1 MMMPTKSRLLAAAVV
-16 ATLLSGLATACSS
+16 ATLISGFTAACSS
-29 SSSTTAA
+29 SSSATGA
-36 AGANAANSPTTSSS
+36 AG
-50 PATSSSSTASSS
+50 SSTSNTNVTA
-62 GSAQGKTITLGILTP
+62 GKTITLGIVTP
-77 LTGPVASSFGQATIQ
+77 LTGPVASSFGQETIQ

-98 DLANA
+98 ALANA
-103 DHELPNGEQ
+103 DHELPNGETV
-112 IKLVSADEGSS
+112 KLVSVDEGSS
-123 PQTSLSG
+123 PQTSLAA

-136 NDHVFG
+136 HDHVFG

-174 NSNQYPNM
+174 NSSQYPNM

-196 TGMPAFFKAQGGT
+196 TGMPEFFKSQGGT
-209 SYCGVG
+209 SFCGVG

-223 NGAAMAGSMKAAGV
+223 NGEAMVGSMKAAHV

-243 FGIVAG
+243 YGIAAG
-249 NSNFTSIALAVKQ
+249 NTNFTSVALSIKQ
-262 AKCNVLGSQMTLG
+262 SGCNILGSQMTLG
-275 DTLTLISAL
+275 DTLNLITAL
-284 HDANVSLKATFIQGG
+284 KNANVTLKATFIQGG
-299 YGQDLLDQPSSLSS
+299 YGQDLLDQPSSLAA

-318 MAAGYEPSSLNTT
+318 MAAGYEPSSLNTS
-331 ATKAMMS
+331 ATKALMS

-348 PYPAAGMEWG
+348 PYPSAGMEWG

-386 KVASFDH
+386 KVTSFNH
-393 EGLTCPV
+393 GGLTCPID
-400 NYSVF
+400 YSTF
-405 SNTNQQFP
+405 GNINQQFP

-418 MVKVKGDQ
+418 MVKVEGSQ
-426 FVSLTGTAP
+426 FVSLTGASP
-435 VKVVTIPGTS
+435 IKIVTIPGTS

>member
-1 MEMPTKRRWLAAAAA
+1 MMPTKSRLLAAAAVA
-16 ATLLSGLATACSS
+16 VLGAATACSS
-29 SSSTTAA
+29 SSTTGAAGSSTSNAGAA
-36 AGANAANSPTTSSS
+36 A
-50 PATSSSSTASSS
+50 
-62 GSAQGKTITLGILTP
+62 GKTITLGVLTP
-77 LTGPVASSFGQATIQ
+77 LTGPVASSFGQETIQ

-103 DHELPNGEQ
+103 DHELPNGETV
-112 IKLVSADEGSS
+112 KLVSVDEGAS
-123 PQTSLSG
+123 PQTSLAG

-136 NDHVFG
+136 HDHVFG

-174 NSNQYPNM
+174 NSSQYPNM

-189 DDSYPSY
+189 NDSYPSY
-196 TGMPAFFKAQGGT
+196 TGMPAFFQSQGGS

-223 NGAAMAGSMKAAGV
+223 NGEAMVGSMKAAHV

-243 FGIVAG
+243 FGIVPG
-249 NSNFTSIALAVKQ
+249 NANFTSIALSIKQ
-262 AKCNVLGSQMTLG
+262 AKCNILGSQMTLG
-275 DTLTLISAL
+275 DTLGLITAL
-284 HDANVSLKATFIQGG
+284 RNANVPLKATFIQGG
-299 YGQDLLDQPSSLSS
+299 YGQDLLDQASSLSA

-318 MAAGYEPSSLNTT
+318 MAAGYEPSSLNTA
-331 ATKAMMS
+331 ATSQLMS
-338 ALKTYAGWTK
+338 ALKTYVGWTK

-371 AGANPTQQSFITNLR
+371 AGANPTQQSFINNLR
-386 KVASFDH
+386 KVTSFDH

-400 NYSVF
+400 DYATF
-405 SNTNQQFP
+405 GDTNQQFP

-418 MVKVKGDQ
+418 MVKVEGSK
-426 FVSLTGTAP
+426 FVSLTGSSP
-435 VKVVTIPGTS
+435 IKIVTIPGTS
-445 NG
+445 NA